1 MPYWI
6 LFEEVARKA
15 LESDRQR
22 LLAIER
28 LILETICFNFTSK
41 MPFPFAIKFGKYFN
55 GPPFPPL
62 LSVLIVFTCL
72 SFPVSKL
79 LTKFAWRLAVDAY
92 RTHVPL
98 IYPPHTVALGCLYL
112 AALLI
117 TFEQPPP
124 PPSQTFQQQ
133 AMTPTQLISLLT
145 RGGEWEDQFNIN
157 AEHLERKS
165 IVLRIP
171 AHQTR

>member
-1 MPYWI
+1 M
-6 LFEEVARKA
+6 ARQT

-41 MPFPFAIKFGKYFN
+41 MPFPFVIKFGRYFN
-55 GPPFPPL
+55 GGSLAASIVLATPL
-62 LSVLIVFTCL
+62 PSSRT
-72 SFPVSKL
+72 VSKL

-98 IYPPHTVALGCLYL
+98 MYPPHTVGLGCLYL

-124 PPSQTFQQQ
+124 PTSQTFEQGP
-133 AMTPTQLISLLT
+133 MTSLQLISLLT
-145 RGGEWEDQFNIN
+145 RDGELEDQFNIH
-157 AEHLERKS
+157 AEHLERRLS
-165 IVLRIP
+165 IPDPYL
-171 AHQTR
+171 